1 MGSLEFS
8 GIKIPFAPSGFHPSH
23 LDIKGF
29 GQV

>member
-8 GIKIPFAPSGFHPSH
+8 GIRIPFAPSGLHPSY
-23 LDIKGF
+23 LDVKGF